1 MRSIILTLTCAI
13 ALFSCG
19 YEPTQER
26 ETTSTASNQETV
38 VEDTNLTKIVLEA
51 GDNMQF
57 NTKEIRVEQGQKIE
71 LKLTHTGS
79 MTKLSMGHNF
89 VLLDKGTNLNEF
101 AVAAIEAKDNDYI
114 PETDKILAHT
124 KLLGGGESD
133 TIIFEAPA
141 AGTYQFVCSYPGH
154 VALMVGKFIVS

>member
-1 MRSIILTLTCAI
+1 
-13 ALFSCG
+13 
-19 YEPTQER
+19 
-26 ETTSTASNQETV
+26 TV
-38 VEDTNLTKIVLEA
+38 DDPNVTKIVLEA

-57 NTKEIRVEQGQKIE
+57 NTKEIRVRQGQKVE

-114 PETDKILAHT
+114 PETEQILAHT

-133 TIIFEAPA
+133 TIVFEAPA

>member
-1 MRSIILTLTCAI
+1 MRSFILTLTLAF
-13 ALFSCG
+13 ALFSCNN
-19 YEPTQER
+19 ETASEQNKIPASSS
-26 ETTSTASNQETV
+26 ETTTDDPNV
-38 VEDTNLTKIVLEA
+38 TKIVLEA

-57 NTKEIRVEQGQKIE
+57 NTKEIRVLQGQKVE

-89 VLLDKGTNLNEF
+89 VLLDKGTNLNEL

-133 TIIFEAPA
+133 TIVFEAPA

>member
-1 MRSIILTLTCAI
+1 MRSFILTL
-13 ALFSCG
+13 ALAAVFFSCSN
-19 YEPTQER
+19 ETATKQNDNSADTT
-26 ETTSTASNQETV
+26 ETTVDDPNV
-38 VEDTNLTKIVLEA
+38 TKIILEA

-57 NTKEIRVEQGQKIE
+57 NTKEIRVQQGQKVE

-133 TIIFEAPA
+133 TIIFAAPP

-154 VALMVGKFIVS
+154 VALMVGKFIVT